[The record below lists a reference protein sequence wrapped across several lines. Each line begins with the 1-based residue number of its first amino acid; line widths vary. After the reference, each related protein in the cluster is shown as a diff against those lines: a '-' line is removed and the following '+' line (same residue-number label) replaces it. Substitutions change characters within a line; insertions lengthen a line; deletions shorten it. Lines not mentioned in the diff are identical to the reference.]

1 MLNKLRMV
9 ARHPSKP
16 EGKGTTRKPEGAS
29 ASLDKPIFTKSDKQG
44 SVPWV
49 EPRPPATIETNNI
62 MDDSFYHHED
72 SQILEGFEDDHLL
85 QPLSTPVREKGTEDD
100 HMETEPE
107 PAPDEE
113 LLGPDGKLLKL
124 RQNYKRISVS
134 LIKAKAHLGFIS
146 SCKSQEKMPR
156 GLKINVKCSAF
167 LADHTNILDQF
178 TKTTSAAEKDYV
190 SDLDRHYKRVVTE
203 LTQKQALL
211 VNTMKTVE
219 TQASTEEKEAHQ
231 SMLLK
236 TNSNVQKLSSDI
248 EKKKKRKLDHISQP
262 YQKRR
267 RVEPTDKPAS

>member
-1 MLNKLRMV
+1 
-9 ARHPSKP
+9 
-16 EGKGTTRKPEGAS
+16 
-29 ASLDKPIFTKSDKQG
+29 
-44 SVPWV
+44 
-49 EPRPPATIETNNI
+49 

-72 SQILEGFEDDHLL
+72 SQILEGLEDDDLL

-100 HMETEPE
+100 HMETE

-146 SCKSQEKMPR
+146 SCKSQEKTPR

-190 SDLDRHYKRVVTE
+190 SDLDSHYKRVVTE
-203 LTQKQALL
+203 LTQKQD
-211 VNTMKTVE
+211 TMKTVE

-248 EKKKKRKLDHISQP
+248 EKRKLDHISQP

-267 RVEPTDKPAS
+267 RVEPTDKPASRGGSGGQWRPGQGRQRKENTTPAVNDQTWSLYPTHTPQTM

>member
-1 MLNKLRMV
+1 MRPWTNRSSQSLTNKGRF
-9 ARHPSKP
+9 P
-16 EGKGTTRKPEGAS
+16 
-29 ASLDKPIFTKSDKQG
+29 
-44 SVPWV
+44 V

-72 SQILEGFEDDHLL
+72 SQILEGLEDDDIL

-146 SCKSQEKMPR
+146 SCKSQEKTPR
-156 GLKINVKCSAF
+156 SLKINVKCSAF

-190 SDLDRHYKRVVTE
+190 SDLDSHYKGCNRTHS
-203 LTQKQALL
+203 
-211 VNTMKTVE
+211 E
-219 TQASTEEKEAHQ
+219 TGSACQHDE
-231 SMLLK
+231 
-236 TNSNVQKLSSDI
+236 NGGNPGID
-248 EKKKKRKLDHISQP
+248 
-262 YQKRR
+262 
-267 RVEPTDKPAS
+267 